1 MSRFD
6 AGRTI
11 GIRRFKADAQ
21 DSRGNKVD
29 AWEAPVPSSGW
40 AIAFSPSSTEP
51 ATPDAVEAVAIPVTL
66 YGPFDAQI
74 TARDRVVVD
83 GKVYEV
89 EGEVARW
96 HNAHTGQRP
105 GCVVTAIRKEGR

>member
-11 GIRRFKADAQ
+11 GIRRFDADATN
-21 DSRGNKVD
+21 SRGD
-29 AWEAPVPSSGW
+29 PIERWAAAAPSPGW
-40 AIAFSPSSTEP
+40 AVAFTPSSTEP
-51 ATPDAVEAVAIPVTL
+51 AAPHAAEAVDIPITL
-66 YGPFDAQI
+66 YGPYDVEI

-89 EGEVARW
+89 VGEVARW
-96 HNAHTGQRP
+96 HNAHTGHQP

>member
-11 GIRRFKADAQ
+11 GICRFDANATN
-21 DSRGNKVD
+21 SRGDQVD
-29 AWEAPVPSSGW
+29 RWADPVPSPGW
-40 AIAFSPSSTEP
+40 AVAYSPSSTEP
-51 ATPDAVEAVAIPVTL
+51 AAPRSAEAVDVPVTL
-66 YGPFDAQI
+66 YGPYDAEI

-89 EGEVARW
+89 DGEVARW
-96 HNAHTGQRP
+96 HNAHTGQQP

>member
-11 GIRRFKADAQ
+11 GIRRYDADATN
-21 DSRGNKVD
+21 SRGDKVD
-29 AWEAPVPSSGW
+29 RWADAVPSAGW
-40 AIAFSPSSTEP
+40 AIAFTPSSTEP
-51 ATPDAVEAVAIPVTL
+51 ATPDAVEAVEIPVTL
-66 YGPFDAQI
+66 YGPFDSQI

-83 GKVYEV
+83 GAVFEV
-89 EGEVARW
+89 VGEVARW